1 MKLSLLFLVLVVV
14 GLCASAPHPKSAK
27 MFSIPLKRYP
37 TARQSIKSIGK
48 SYERIQQRYTGHK
61 AVGTE
66 ELENYQDAQYFG
78 PISLGTPAQ
87 NFTVIF
93 DTGSSNLWVP
103 SEKCA
108 PTNLACRV
116 HNTYDSTKSTT
127 YKENGTDFSIQYGT
141 GAMTGFCSTD
151 KLSISGIEIKDQT
164 FAEAVE
170 EPGLTFVAGRFD
182 GILGLGYPNI
192 AVNRIVPPFQEMMAQ
207 GLVDQPIFTF
217 YINRDMNDPEHG
229 GEITFGGI
237 NPNHHTSNITYV
249 PVTRQGY
256 WQFTVDNIEVA
267 DGGAANDL
275 ICNGGCQVISD
286 TGTSLIT
293 GPKEEIKVLN
303 NLIGAIEVIL
313 GEYFINCNR
322 IPVLPPITF
331 TIGGTPF
338 TLEGKDYVLKVDDPT
353 TNTSS
358 CISGFMALDIPPPAG
373 PLWIL
378 GDVFIGRFFSAY
390 DFGQNRVGMALSTP

>member
-1 MKLSLLFLVLVVV
+1 MKLALFLVLVTI
-14 GLCASAPHPKSAK
+14 GLSASAPRSKSPKVLSV
-27 MFSIPLKRYP
+27 PLKRYP

-48 SYERIQQRYTGHK
+48 SYERVQQRYNGNK

-103 SEKCA
+103 SSKCA
-108 PTNLACRV
+108 PTNLACRN
-116 HNTYDSTKSTT
+116 HNKYYSENSST
-127 YKENGTDFSIQYGT
+127 YKPNGTDFSIQYGT

-151 KLSISGIEIKDQT
+151 TLSMGGIQIKDQT

-170 EPGLTFVAGRFD
+170 EPGLAFVAGQFD
-182 GILGLGYPNI
+182 GILGLGYPTI
-192 AVNRIVPPFQEMMAQ
+192 AVNRIVPPFQEMLNQ
-207 GLVDQPIFTF
+207 GLIDEPVFSF
-217 YINRDMNDPEHG
+217 YLNRDMNDPEHG

-237 NPNHHTSNITYV
+237 NPAHHLTNITYV
-249 PVTRQGY
+249 SVTRQAY
-256 WQFTVDNIEVA
+256 WQFTVDDIEVA
-267 DGGAANDL
+267 GSGAADDS
-275 ICNGGCQVISD
+275 ICAGGCQVISD

-293 GPKEEIKVLN
+293 GPKDEIKALN
-303 NLIGAIEVIL
+303 TLIGAIEVVL

-322 IPVLPPITF
+322 IPNLPLITF

-338 TLEGKDYVLKVDDPT
+338 SLEGKDYILKVDDPT

-378 GDVFIGRFFSAY
+378 GDVFIGRFFSVY
-390 DFGQNRVGMALSTP
+390 DFAQNRVGMALSTP